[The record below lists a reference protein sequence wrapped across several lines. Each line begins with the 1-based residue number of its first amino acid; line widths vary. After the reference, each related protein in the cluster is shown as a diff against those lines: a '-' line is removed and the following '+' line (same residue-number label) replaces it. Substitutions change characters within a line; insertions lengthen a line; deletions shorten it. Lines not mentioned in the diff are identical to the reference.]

1 MSGPIRRARLG
12 QLPDLVQIPG
22 AVVPRRP
29 EQLPRQA
36 RLPRRRPR
44 PPPGPLLQTA
54 DIRQGPRPRTGRR
67 PELAQPR
74 IPDISS
80 CTPTGWQLWSL
91 PAPTPQIVA
100 HYGGCMCS
108 CVCQTATPPSHTD
121 PPVTSARRGRE
132 HRQRCRRIPLRPP
145 PCAPVPRLSRSP
157 RGTHLPARGARVRA
171 THPPPRRSM
180 TAIRPPRRINPA
192 RRSGKDRSAGGQTP
206 ASTLLKRRTAPIT
219 VFVHRVSGLPG
230 CWVVVM
236 FNHLAC
242 AGAACGSRTPGRAGR
257 PGSGAET
264 DRASAV
270 LPAS

>member
-1 MSGPIRRARLG
+1 MPARLG
-12 QLPDLVQIPG
+12 GRRVCRCGRLPGGADPGTSLSGQPHFGLIEEGINLFLVVARPQTGGGELYKPDLIGCQGRFRYSEKRLLDSVEEG
-22 AVVPRRP
+22 VNLLLVVP
-29 EQLPRQA
+29 
-36 RLPRRRPR
+36 
-44 PPPGPLLQTA
+44 GPQK
-54 DIRQGPRPRTGRR
+54 
-67 PELAQPR
+67 
-74 IPDISS
+74 
-80 CTPTGWQLWSL
+80 
-91 PAPTPQIVA
+91 
-100 HYGGCMCS
+100 
-108 CVCQTATPPSHTD
+108 
-121 PPVTSARRGRE
+121 
-132 HRQRCRRIPLRPP
+132 P

-171 THPPPRRSM
+171 THPLPRRSM
-180 TAIRPPRRINPA
+180 TAIRPPRRVNPA